1 MNINEHTQFPQFN
14 FTSTTFDLVKKIKS
28 FLLISL
34 VFFLA
39 NCSNSQN
46 ESYWEKLP
54 DPLSWVNDF
63 ENVLTETEEK
73 SLDSL
78 IADYEAR
85 SSVEIS
91 VVSIPQFATE
101 AERFDELT
109 LHIAQTWG
117 IGKKEKNNGILIGF
131 SDSHHRIRIQNG
143 LGTEKYLSDERTKQI
158 IEEKL
163 IPDFKSRNYYK
174 GLFACIE
181 ALKQELKEAK
191 F

>member
-1 MNINEHTQFPQFN
+1 MG
-14 FTSTTFDLVKKIKS
+14 
-28 FLLISL
+28 
-34 VFFLA
+34 
-39 NCSNSQN
+39 
-46 ESYWEKLP
+46 
-54 DPLSWVNDF
+54 WVNDF
-63 ENVLTETEEK
+63 ENVLSETEAK

-78 IADYEAR
+78 IADFEAR

-101 AERFDELT
+101 TERFDELT

-163 IPDFKSRNYYK
+163 IPDFKSRNYYE

-181 ALKQELKEAK
+181 ALKQEFKEAK